1 MWGILDD
8 LVLLI
13 DCGYDN
19 VFIQTDNLEAV
30 KAIKEMPSNG
40 SNSALIRRIHQ
51 LLTRIGHR
59 HIRHFSREDNQDA
72 DRLVKLAQHRTYDLC
87 LYEVSPLRRTEIVGK
102 EGGKHLMMNDDAVA
116 LVLVLGMVNG
126 GMQAKYH
133 SLHQQMKGVNEKI
146 QMTSSRKLLMGAMLD
161 YEETGANTKHEP
173 RKRPGK
179 P

>member
-1 MWGILDD
+1 MLMKLSMWHTVGQGNMSFLIGAHRLRHK
-8 LVLLI
+8 LKLL
-13 DCGYDN
+13 
-19 VFIQTDNLEAV
+19 
-30 KAIKEMPSNG
+30 K
-40 SNSALIRRIHQ
+40 RIHQ
-51 LLTRIGHR
+51 LLTRIGHWR
-59 HIRHFSREDNQDA
+59 IRHFSREDNQDA

-87 LYEVSPLRRTEIVGK
+87 LYEVSSLKRT
-102 EGGKHLMMNDDAVA
+102 LLLA
-116 LVLVLGMVNG
+116 GMVNG
-126 GMQAKYH
+126 GMQAKYN

>member
-30 KAIKEMPSNG
+30 KAIQEMPSNG
-40 SNSALIRRIHQ
+40 SNSVLIRRIHQ

-72 DRLVKLAQHRTYDLC
+72 DRLVKLAQHRIF
-87 LYEVSPLRRTEIVGK
+87 V
-102 EGGKHLMMNDDAVA
+102 
-116 LVLVLGMVNG
+116 
-126 GMQAKYH
+126 
-133 SLHQQMKGVNEKI
+133 
-146 QMTSSRKLLMGAMLD
+146 
-161 YEETGANTKHEP
+161 
-173 RKRPGK
+173 
-179 P
+179 